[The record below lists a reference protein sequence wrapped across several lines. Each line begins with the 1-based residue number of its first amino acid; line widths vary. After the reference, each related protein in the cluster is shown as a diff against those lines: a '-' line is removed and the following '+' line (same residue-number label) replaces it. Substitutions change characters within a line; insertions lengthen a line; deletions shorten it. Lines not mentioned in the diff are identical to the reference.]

1 MARKE
6 RTNHT
11 REQKAHILRRHLVDK
26 VPISD
31 LCTEY
36 GMHVATFYLW
46 QKRMFEGALGG
57 DGNATRS
64 SREKEL
70 ERKVAG
76 LEARLAKKD
85 AVIVEISQEYVA
97 LKKSLG
103 EP

>member
-1 MARKE
+1 V
-6 RTNHT
+6 TNVRSSHT
-11 REQKAHILRRHLVDK
+11 REEKALILRRHLVDK

-31 LCTEY
+31 LCAEY
-36 GMHVATFYLW
+36 GMHVTTFYTW
-46 QKRMFEGALGG
+46 QKRMFEGDLGG
-57 DGNATRS
+57 DGNAAHS

-70 ERKVAG
+70 ERKVAA

-85 AVIVEISQEYVA
+85 SVIAEISQEYVA